1 MNSNTINL
9 LAGLALPALVYGN
22 SAGHAPLD
30 LAWLLGMT
38 AVALLLLAHP
48 RGLKRAG
55 GAALIGLYVL
65 FVIVRVG
72 HP

>member
-1 MNSNTINL
+1 
-9 LAGLALPALVYGN
+9 
-22 SAGHAPLD
+22 
-30 LAWLLGMT
+30 MT
-38 AVALLLLAHP
+38 ALALLLLARP

-65 FVIVRVG
+65 FVVVRVG